1 MVDTTATLF
10 YYLSMVRTQKHG
22 ISRREFLWL
31 TSMSAAGMLAGCA
44 ADPITGRKQLMLVSE
59 ETEIQIDKKQSPHQF
74 SADYGTLQDKALN
87 NYIDATGK
95 KMAALSHRPHMPYS
109 FQGVN
114 ATYVNAYAFP
124 GGSIAATRGILLAL
138 DNEAELAAL
147 LGHELGHVNARHT
160 AEQMSKGVLTNA
172 IVGGISAVAGTQSA
186 ALGQLAS
193 KLGMVGASAL
203 LASYSRDNEREA
215 DALGLKYM
223 SNTGYNAEGFVGLMD
238 VLRSLSKHKPSAI
251 ELMFATHP
259 MSDERYKTA
268 VDTVQTQYRTTKKL
282 PLHRDRY
289 MDHTA
294 GLRAIK
300 GAIDALQKGE
310 SAMANA
316 KYNDAQKHFKK
327 ALKQAP
333 DDYAGLLMMSKCLL
347 VQKKDAK
354 AKRFAEKAK
363 AIYPQEAQAHHLLGF
378 ANLRTKNFDAA
389 YQAFKHYD
397 KLLPGNP
404 NTTFFKGFSLE
415 GMQRIEPAANE
426 YYQYLQTVNQGERAK
441 HAYKRLV
448 EWGYIKP

>member
-1 MVDTTATLF
+1 MQ
-10 YYLSMVRTQKHG
+10 SISSIRIQKHG

-44 ADPITGRKQLMLVSE
+44 ADPITGKKQLMLVSE

-74 SADYGTLQDKALN
+74 SADYGKLQDRDLN
-87 NYIDATGK
+87 NYIDVTGK
-95 KMAALSHRPHMPYS
+95 RLAALTHRPHMPYS
-109 FQGVN
+109 FRGVN

-124 GGSIAATRGILLAL
+124 GGSIAATRGILLSL

-172 IVGGISAVAGTQSA
+172 VIGGISAYAGTQSA

-193 KLGMVGASAL
+193 QLGMVGAGAL

-215 DALGLKYM
+215 DALGLEYM
-223 SNTGYNAEGFVGLMD
+223 VSSGYNAEGFVGLMD
-238 VLRSLSKHKPSAI
+238 VLRSLSKHKPGAI

-259 MSDERYKTA
+259 MSDERYQTA
-268 VDTVQTQYRTTKKL
+268 VNAVQTQYQTSKKL

-289 MDHTA
+289 MDNTA
-294 GLRAIK
+294 KLRAIK
-300 GAIDALQKGE
+300 GAIESMQKGE
-310 SAMANA
+310 KAMARQQ
-316 KYNDAQKHFKK
+316 YNEAESHLKT

-347 VQKKDAK
+347 VQKKNAE

-363 AIYPQEAQAHHLLGF
+363 AIYPKEAQARHVLGF
-378 ANLRTKNFDAA
+378 ANLRTKNFEAA
-389 YQAFKHYD
+389 YQEFKHYD

-404 NTTFFKGFSLE
+404 NTTFFKGFSLD

-426 YYQYLQTVNQGERAK
+426 YYQYLQVVNQGKQAK

-448 EWGYIKP
+448 EWGYIKQ